1 MLIQVCFLSEACI
14 TIRSLTYIRSFL
26 GVNAKMIKEIM
37 PFSED
42 LTAAIVSTKE
52 HSDYPSRVDTFM
64 FENHVL
70 FGIRHMFH
78 YSNVLQFKRLV
89 IKHENRFIFLNCFIV
104 FEVTCEVKVVPL
116 KDFFRTVIC

>member
-1 MLIQVCFLSEACI
+1 MV
-14 TIRSLTYIRSFL
+14 
-26 GVNAKMIKEIM
+26 KEIM

-52 HSDYPSRVDTFM
+52 HSDYPSRVATFV

-89 IKHENRFIFLNCFIV
+89 IKYENMLIFLNCFIV
-104 FEVTCEVKVVPL
+104 FEVTHEVKVVPL
-116 KDFFRTVIC
+116 KDFFRTVICLGLSLLILTLRILLFRFSLHQKNKF